1 MAAITRPAPRL
12 SVIFPETEKQRVR
25 TRPSYTKHIERQLV
39 QAWKVVTRVTR
50 KQQRASIMPRDF
62 VLITSRRR
70 SALLA

>member
-1 MAAITRPAPRL
+1 
-12 SVIFPETEKQRVR
+12 
-25 TRPSYTKHIERQLV
+25 RPSYTKHIERQLV